1 MVEVAKD
8 KPIVQSVDKSKEE
21 LVRQANDYLERE
33 PDLFEIKGGD
43 PNTHYVWVQNRK
55 ERVEMKKIKGYEIVS
70 DPKLRTL
77 GRKAESTQHELGDL
91 ILMKLPKDIRE
102 RRVADMRRT
111 AKSRRERVREEFI
124 DEAKKAGLKP
134 FDESREE
141 RG

>member
-33 PDLFEIKGGD
+33 PDIFEIKGGD
-43 PNTHYVWVQNRK
+43 PNKHYVWIQNRK

-70 DPKLRTL
+70 DPKLKTL

-91 ILMKLPKDIRE
+91 VLMSIPKELRDK
-102 RRVADMRRT
+102 RVAEM
-111 AKSRRERVREEFI
+111 AQMSKSRRERTRAEFI
-124 DEAKKAGLKP
+124 DEARRSGLKP
-134 FDESREE
+134 FDESKEGR
-141 RG
+141 